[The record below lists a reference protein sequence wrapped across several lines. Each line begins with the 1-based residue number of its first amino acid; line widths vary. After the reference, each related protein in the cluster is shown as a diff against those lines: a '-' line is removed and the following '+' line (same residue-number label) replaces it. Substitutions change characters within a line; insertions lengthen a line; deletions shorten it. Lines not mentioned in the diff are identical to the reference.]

1 MEAEEALALAH
12 FQGEHNLLR
21 RLNALKRADFSATA
35 AQIRCPV
42 LIICSRDD
50 LLVPW
55 TCSQTLHDALPHS
68 EIG

>member
-50 LLVPW
+50 LLVPGPVRKRC
-55 TCSQTLHDALPHS
+55 TTRYPIVKS
-68 EIG
+68 G